1 MEWIICLCS
10 SIAAFIVGLLWGKKS
25 FFRPFIEQQKK
36 KIDDQFSGYIKE
48 LRQKAEEEETK
59 IALRISQLSLTEEK
73 EKSRIES
80 DIASAQLEVAA
91 LNKEKEM
98 AVANL
103 KEYESNAIGAK
114 IRVLKNVRY
123 KYEKELETLTDDYNR
138 KKDEVEEAV
147 RLVQERMTE

>member
-10 SIAAFIVGLLWGKKS
+10 AVVAFVVGLLWGKKS

-98 AVANL
+98 AIANL

-123 KYEKELETLTDDYNR
+123 KYEKELKTLTDDYSR
-138 KKDEVEEAV
+138 QKDEVEEAV
-147 RLVQERMTE
+147 RLIQERMAE

>member
-10 SIAAFIVGLLWGKKS
+10 VVAAFVVGLLWGKKS

-36 KIDDQFSGYIKE
+36 KIDEQFSGYIKE

-59 IALRISQLSLTEEK
+59 IALRISQLSLSEEK
-73 EKSRIES
+73 EKSRVES
-80 DIASAQLEVAA
+80 AISELNLEIAA

-123 KYEKELETLTDDYNR
+123 KYEKELETLTDNYSRR
-138 KKDEVEEAV
+138 KIEVEEAV
-147 RLVQERMTE
+147 RLVQERMNE